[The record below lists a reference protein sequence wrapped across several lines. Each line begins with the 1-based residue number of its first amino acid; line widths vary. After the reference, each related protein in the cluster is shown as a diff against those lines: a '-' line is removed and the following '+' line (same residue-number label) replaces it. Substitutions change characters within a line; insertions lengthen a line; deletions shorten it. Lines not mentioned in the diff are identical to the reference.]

1 MTSAARGPAAPAAS
15 LATLRAGALLRCV
28 ADQLEPQA
36 DAIADRMVRAYE
48 REIPEYNALAD
59 AALRADVQAVSA
71 AMVRTWLTVMAT
83 GRPADAALLQ
93 PLAEGARRRVAQ
105 GIDLESMLRA
115 YRIGIRVMW
124 GELVA
129 APAWRGSAPHGLMG
143 QVATWALDF
152 ADRITTAV
160 AGAYA
165 DEAASAARE
174 REHRRSG
181 LLSVVLAGAG
191 EQRRG
196 PDELARPHRVVVV
209 SLPAD
214 LPLAQLEAV
223 GCTLEDE
230 AGALLWTVRHCS
242 VVAAVPA
249 AAGTAPLRAR
259 LATLGTLLG
268 TPPRCV
274 GIGGPA
280 EGAAETRHSYAEASD
295 AAQLG
300 PRLAPATDGV
310 YDYRDLAAV
319 IALVADPVRAR
330 RFVATALEPLAPALT
345 RRWAVPT
352 VQAYL
357 ACQGRLK
364 EVAAELGV
372 HHNTVKYRLAE
383 LRPLLDEIAADGHG
397 AATLLLAL
405 RVQHYLAEGNG

>member
-1 MTSAARGPAAPAAS
+1 MPAAAPAGGPS
-15 LATLRAGALLRCV
+15 LASLRAGALLRCV

-48 REIPEYNALAD
+48 REIPGYGNLAD
-59 AALRADVQAVSA
+59 AALRRDVQTVSA
-71 AMVRTWLTVMAT
+71 AVVRTWLTVMAT

-93 PLAEGARRRVAQ
+93 PLTEGARRRVVQ
-105 GIDLESMLRA
+105 GIALESMLRA
-115 YRIGIRVMW
+115 YRIGMRVMW
-124 GELVA
+124 SELVA

-165 DEAASAARE
+165 DEAAHVARE

-181 LLSVVLAGAG
+181 LLSVVLSGAG

-196 PDELARPHRVVVV
+196 PDELGRPHRVVVV

-214 LPLAQLEAV
+214 LALADLEAV
-223 GCTLEDE
+223 GCALEDE
-230 AGALLWTVRHCS
+230 TGALLWTVRHCS

-249 AAGTAPLRAR
+249 GDGGAGGLRAR
-259 LATLGTLLG
+259 LATLDGA
-268 TPPRCV
+268 PRCIGV
-274 GIGGPA
+274 GGPA
-280 EGAAETRHSYAEASD
+280 AGAAETRHSYAEACD
-295 AAQLG
+295 AAQFG
-300 PRLAPATDGV
+300 PRLAPSPDGV

-319 IALVADPVRAR
+319 IAIVADPVRAQ
-330 RFVATALEPLAPALT
+330 RFVTTALEPLAPALT
-345 RRWAVPT
+345 RRWAIPT
-352 VQAYL
+352 VRAYL

-364 EVAAELGV
+364 DVAAVLGIY
-372 HHNTVKYRLAE
+372 HNTVKYRLAE
-383 LRPLLDEIAADGHG
+383 LRPLLDEIAGDGDG

-405 RVQHYLAEGNG
+405 RVQGYLTEAGA